1 MRQPTVRRP
10 WAPRGQTPIL
20 KSDDRHDRLSAISA
34 LTVSPKRRRLGL
46 YLDILD
52 HNVKADDFE
61 VFVERRLR
69 RIRRPIILVIDR
81 HSVHRSAAK
90 RLLARY
96 PKRLRVEWL
105 PAYAPELNPAE
116 QVWNRTQYTDLAHF
130 APDDVPHLGR
140 SVNGSLQ
147 RTRSQQT
154 PLRSFLNH
162 AKWPLRH
169 VESNIQRSI
178 ISNDICSWS
187 SELDNN
193 NNGTWSATAVPSSNI
208 TFGFCDVMSATR
220 TSTSNFTGFV
230 ICSAVS

>member
-1 MRQPTVRRP
+1 MADASGFMRQPTVRRP

-178 ISNDICSWS
+178 NRSCVALHLAPSTRPTAKHRQAA
-187 SELDNN
+187 EGE
-193 NNGTWSATAVPSSNI
+193 NGE
-208 TFGFCDVMSATR
+208 R
-220 TSTSNFTGFV
+220 
-230 ICSAVS
+230 